1 MTKKEVKTWSN
12 EELIL
17 NLCGMMAELRIRKS
31 SMKGAKT
38 ICEELENRQIIESG
52 EILYQQWERKYLL

>member
-31 SMKGAKT
+31 SMKDAKT

>member
-31 SMKGAKT
+31 SMKDAKT
-38 ICEELENRQIIESG
+38 ICKELENRQIIESG